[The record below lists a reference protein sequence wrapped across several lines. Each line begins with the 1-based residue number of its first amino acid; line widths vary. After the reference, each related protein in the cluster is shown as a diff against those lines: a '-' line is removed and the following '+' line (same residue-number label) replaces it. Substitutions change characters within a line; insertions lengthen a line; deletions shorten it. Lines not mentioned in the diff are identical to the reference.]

1 MSALT
6 RTFTLL
12 LPLTMLATAQVPNFA
27 QLKKMRARFARAEM
41 RVDAARLPDG
51 DRKALVKLIQAGRL
65 MNEIYMRQ
73 VWSANPAT
81 YAKAQSNLSALGRE
95 RMLYYWI
102 NKAPWSELDGY
113 TAFLPGV
120 PARKPAGGSFYPA
133 DMSREEFEGWLQS
146 LPREQQVQ
154 ATGFFTVIRRDTAG
168 KLTIVPYHKEY
179 GAELQKAAQFLKEAS
194 ALTGNESL
202 KRFLTLRA
210 DAFLSDD
217 YYASDVAWMDLDAPL
232 DVTIGPYETYTDEL
246 LGYKAAYE
254 AYLCLRDEAETAR
267 LKYFADHM
275 QEIEDHL
282 PIEAKYR
289 NPKLG
294 AAAPIRV
301 VNEIIATGDGAHGVR
316 TAAFNLP
323 NDEHVIREKG
333 SKRVMLKNVQEAK
346 FHLILEPV
354 SQRVLAPAAQ
364 SDLSFDAFFTH
375 ILAHEMTHGIGPHQ
389 VTDGGKVSTPRQE
402 LKDLYGAI
410 EEAKADVCGL
420 FMLQHLLD
428 KSLLRDSAVNERNLY
443 TTYLASAFRSLRF
456 GSADAHGKGM
466 AIQVRYLMEKGA
478 FRAAGNGTFSV
489 DSARMKGAIRDLAHD
504 LLTVEAAGDYASAQA
519 MMEGARVLPPEF
531 QKTLEQ
537 LKDIPID
544 LEPEFVTATSLARSN
559 WSAARPGSASPKKT
573 PPRATRK

>member
-6 RTFTLL
+6 RTFTLF
-12 LPLTMLATAQVPNFA
+12 LPLAMLAAAQVPNFV

-41 RVDAARLPDG
+41 RVDTARLPDG
-51 DRKALVKLIQAGRL
+51 DRKALVKLIQAARL
-65 MNEIYMRQ
+65 INEIYMRQ

-133 DMSREEFEGWLQS
+133 DMSREEFEGWLKG
-146 LPREQQVQ
+146 LPREEQVQ
-154 ATGFFTVIRRDTAG
+154 ATGFFTVIRRDSGG
-168 KLTIVPYHKEY
+168 KLTVVPYHKEY

-217 YYASDVAWMDLDAPL
+217 YYASDLAWMDLDAPL

-267 LKYFADHM
+267 LKFFADHM
-275 QEIEDHL
+275 QEIEDNL

-323 NDEHVIREKG
+323 NDERVIREKG

-346 FHLILEPV
+346 FHLVLEPV
-354 SQRVLAPAAQ
+354 SKRVLAPAAQ

-402 LKDLYGAI
+402 LKDLYGTI

-428 KSLLRDSAVNERNLY
+428 KSLLKGSAVNERNLY

-456 GSADAHGKGM
+456 GFADAHGKGM

-478 FRAAGNGTFSV
+478 FRAAGDGTFSV

-519 MMEGARVLPPEF
+519 MMEGARVLPPQF
-531 QKTLEQ
+531 QKALEQ

-559 WSAARPGSASPKKT
+559 WSAARPGSGSQKKT